1 MTESTVFYSIFCITI
16 GLALKRN
23 YILAVAFIGASGM
36 QSQPAGDTALDR
48 YSADAEQAMAAHDW
62 PAAAKALQQL
72 AKGAPGV
79 PEVHANLGLAYYS
92 QNLVSEAAA
101 EFQKTLSLD
110 PKFPRAGW
118 MLGLCDAELGRSEE
132 AIKLLEPA
140 WGHPPDDQAARL
152 IGLDLLRAYQG
163 LQQYGK
169 AAMLG
174 EDLLRRYPKD
184 PEIVYQ
190 VSRLHAG
197 RSYQLMKQL
206 VQTAPDS
213 YWVHVANAQVHESLQ
228 RYDLAQQEYRK
239 AIELN
244 PTAPGAHY
252 GLGRAIL
259 GGSKDA
265 QSIDEAMREFE
276 RELAVSP
283 ENASAEFE
291 LGEIA
296 RERGQLD
303 VAREH
308 LSKAVGYTPDFFEA
322 QMGLARVLLK
332 QRKPREAIPHLE
344 QAVRLEPR
352 DTLPHYLLATAH
364 KSLGNAAAA
373 DRELNLYR
381 TLRSSAKRAGTAD
394 DEHTEP

>member
-1 MTESTVFYSIFCITI
+1 
-16 GLALKRN
+16 LKRI
-23 YILAVAFIGASGM
+23 YIFVAALIVAQGM
-36 QSQPAGDTALDR
+36 QSQPAADAALDR
-48 YSADAEQAMAAHDW
+48 YSADAERAMAAHDW

-72 AKGAPGV
+72 ARQAPGV

-101 EFQKTLSLD
+101 EFQKALSLN

-118 MLGLCDAELGRSEE
+118 MLGLCNVELGRSE
-132 AIKLLEPA
+132 AAVKLLEPA
-140 WGHPPDDQAARL
+140 WSHPPDEQAARL

-163 LQQYGK
+163 VHQYGK
-169 AAMLG
+169 AATLG

-184 PEIVYQ
+184 AEIVYQ

-197 RSYQLMKQL
+197 RSYQLMKEL
-206 VQTAPDS
+206 MQTAPDS
-213 YWVHVANAQVHESLQ
+213 YWVHDANAQVHESLQ

-244 PTAPGAHY
+244 PNAPGAHY

-259 GGSKDA
+259 GESKDA
-265 QSIDEAMREFE
+265 QSIDEAAREFE

-296 RERGQLD
+296 RERGQFEI
-303 VAREH
+303 AREH
-308 LSKAVGYTPDFFEA
+308 FSKAVRYTPDFFEA
-322 QMGLARVLLK
+322 QVGLARLLLK
-332 QRKPREAIPHLE
+332 QGSPREAIPHLE
-344 QAVRLEPR
+344 QAARLEPR

-364 KSLGNAAAA
+364 KTLGNAAAA

-381 TLRSSAKRAGTAD
+381 TLRASAKGTGAPD
-394 DEHTEP
+394 DEHTEH

>member
-1 MTESTVFYSIFCITI
+1 MTECPAFYRISFITI

-23 YILAVAFIGASGM
+23 YIFALALVVAPVL
-36 QSQPAGDTALDR
+36 QSQPTGDAALER
-48 YSADAEQAMAAHDW
+48 YSADAERAMAAHDW

-72 AKGAPGV
+72 AKGAPEV

-118 MLGLCDAELGRSEE
+118 MLGLCDAELGRSEA

-140 WGHPPDDQAARL
+140 WVHPPDDQAARL

-169 AAMLG
+169 AALLG

-206 VQTAPDS
+206 VEAAPDS
-213 YWVHVANAQVHESLQ
+213 YWVHNANAQVHESLQ

-244 PTAPGAHY
+244 PNAPGAHY

-265 QSIDEAMREFE
+265 QSIDEAAREFA

-296 RERGQLD
+296 RERGQFD

-308 LSKAVGYTPDFFEA
+308 FSKAVRYTPDFFEA
-322 QMGLARVLLK
+322 QVGLARLLLK
-332 QRKPREAIPHLE
+332 QGSAREAIPHLE
-344 QAVRLEPR
+344 QAARLEPR
-352 DTLPHYLLATAH
+352 ETVPHYLLATAH

-381 TLRSSAKRAGTAD
+381 TLRASAKHTGRAD

>member
-110 PKFPRAGW
+110 PKFLRAGW

-140 WGHPPDDQAARL
+140 WGHPPDDQAGRL

-197 RSYQLMKQL
+197 RS
-206 VQTAPDS
+206 
-213 YWVHVANAQVHESLQ
+213 
-228 RYDLAQQEYRK
+228 
-239 AIELN
+239 
-244 PTAPGAHY
+244 
-252 GLGRAIL
+252 
-259 GGSKDA
+259 
-265 QSIDEAMREFE
+265 
-276 RELAVSP
+276 
-283 ENASAEFE
+283 
-291 LGEIA
+291 
-296 RERGQLD
+296 
-303 VAREH
+303 
-308 LSKAVGYTPDFFEA
+308 
-322 QMGLARVLLK
+322 
-332 QRKPREAIPHLE
+332 
-344 QAVRLEPR
+344 
-352 DTLPHYLLATAH
+352 
-364 KSLGNAAAA
+364 
-373 DRELNLYR
+373 
-381 TLRSSAKRAGTAD
+381 
-394 DEHTEP
+394 